1 MEQQAAVL
9 SSVEELMS
17 VAVGRTLIGT
27 GEVLDVLLEV
37 RDAFGEDVTVA
48 AEVEELL
55 GRCLERS
62 LFGSGE
68 LIDVLLDLR
77 ALLVAA
83 LLATPAG
90 A

>member
-17 VAVGRTLIGT
+17 VAVGRTLIGS

-37 RDAFGEDVTVA
+37 RDAFGQDAAVA
-48 AEVEELL
+48 TEVEELL
-55 GRCLERS
+55 ARCLDRA

-68 LIDVLLDLR
+68 LIDSLLDLR
-77 ALLVAA
+77 ALLIAA
-83 LLATPAG
+83 LLPAPAG